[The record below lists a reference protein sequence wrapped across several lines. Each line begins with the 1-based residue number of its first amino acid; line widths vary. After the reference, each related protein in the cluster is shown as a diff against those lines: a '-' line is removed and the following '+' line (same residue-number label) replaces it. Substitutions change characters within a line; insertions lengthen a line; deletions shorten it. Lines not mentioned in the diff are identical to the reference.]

1 MNIDLYLFNQIN
13 GLAGK
18 SICLDGL
25 AIFFA
30 RYFEYF
36 LILALLLFLV
46 KNFKKYWP
54 MVVQSFL
61 SAILARLVITNFIR
75 WFWQRPRPFVVNHI
89 NLLFSYNPAEPSFP
103 SGHAAF
109 YFAIATVVY
118 FYNKKVGLLFFLASF
133 LISISRVFSG
143 IHWPSDII
151 AGAIVG
157 IFSGWMINH
166 FFGSKRRLLK
176 SGHNSRC
183 E

>member
-1 MNIDLYLFNQIN
+1 MNIDLFLFQFINQF
-13 GLAGK
+13 AGK
-18 SICLDGL
+18 SVCLDGT

-36 LILALLLFLV
+36 LILFLLLFLI
-46 KNFKKYWP
+46 KNVKKYWP
-54 MVVQSFL
+54 MVIQSFFA
-61 SAILARLVITNFIR
+61 AILSRLVITNIIR
-75 WFWQRPRPFVVNHI
+75 WLWPRPRPFIENHV
-89 NLLFSYNPAEPSFP
+89 NLLFSYNPVEPSFP

-109 YFAIATVVY
+109 YFAIATIVY
-118 FYNKKVGLLFFLASF
+118 VYNKKAGVLFYIASF

-157 IFSGWMINH
+157 IFSGWFVILFSRK
-166 FFGSKRRLLK
+166 FFPS
-176 SGHNSRC
+176 